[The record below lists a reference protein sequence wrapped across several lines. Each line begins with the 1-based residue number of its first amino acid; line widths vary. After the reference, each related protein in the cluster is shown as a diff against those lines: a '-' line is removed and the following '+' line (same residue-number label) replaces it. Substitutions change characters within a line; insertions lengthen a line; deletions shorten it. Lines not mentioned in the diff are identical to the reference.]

1 MAVIRAGFKDSNPS
15 PIDRISVCDRRD
27 LWKALYN
34 LVENRFLV
42 FFDGCLSLS
51 SDLC

>member
-1 MAVIRAGFKDSNPS
+1 MAVIPAGFKESNPY
-15 PIDRISVCDRRD
+15 PIDRISVYDRRD
-27 LWKALYN
+27 LWKGLYN

-42 FFDGCLSLS
+42 LFDGCLSLS